1 MRLMIRF
8 NRILLC
14 AGMILAM
21 LPFVGYGVAMAQQ
34 DTASFQ
40 EETVAGIPRV
50 MLTVDPDA
58 LQSVLDSRDHTY
70 RAKGGSV
77 SVELPEGYAGE
88 FGEIDPLGI
97 GVQLPLKFLRGRGN
111 STWLSDKRSFKF
123 KLKERVSLLGMGES
137 KHWILVC
144 NTFDD
149 SLLRNRLVFYIGR
162 ELGLAFTPKALPV
175 DLYING
181 EYAGSYLLSQDIRIS
196 RANVAIDEID
206 PLAVRE
212 PEISGGYLL
221 AMNPYPRE
229 RVENTFTTHGGV
241 RFLMNEPEFASDD
254 PTDDLGTAE
263 QREYITSYLQKT
275 ENAIYGENFRDADG
289 IPYTEYMDIESAAR
303 FWWLQ
308 EFCINEDAFRS
319 SSTYLYKPRNGKL
332 CWGPLWDFD
341 IALNPTMYADTFNYT
356 QMPWLDYLR
365 ENEPQYQAL
374 LRRTWA
380 ELEPILDKVV
390 ADGGVIDQYAAQIRQ
405 SWIRNNERW
414 HITEAEG
421 LDAQVVELKQFIQER
436 RRFVRE
442 NLNASLTLVDAA
454 VPPRTAQTEMVTA
467 GEGSEMARGVSGTC
481 AWVIDAKGHMTV
493 APLDGISGEL
503 DDWENSAERPWY
515 HYMRKITGV
524 TFEGRVR
531 AKTCLAMFYGCYYLT
546 DIDLSGLDTSQV
558 SNMRGMFAW
567 CWSLQGLDLS
577 TLDTSNATNMREMFL
592 ACNSLTS
599 LDLRGFETS
608 GVTDMRNMFYRCYHL
623 HSIDLSELDTSN
635 VTDMTAMFADCL
647 VLGGVDLSAFDTGN
661 VTTMRSMF
669 YRCRSLTALDL
680 SGFDLSNVVS
690 IAFMFAECD
699 NLAALDLP
707 GLDMNN
713 MQDVSCTFLCC
724 PKLNLT
730 GFDMPEIDPA

>member
-263 QREYITSYLQKT
+263 QREYITSHLQKT

-365 ENEPQYQAL
+365 GNEPQYQAL
-374 LRRTWA
+374 LRRT
-380 ELEPILDKVV
+380 
-390 ADGGVIDQYAAQIRQ
+390 
-405 SWIRNNERW
+405 
-414 HITEAEG
+414 TEG
-421 LDAQVVELKQFIQER
+421 LSI
-436 RRFVRE
+436 
-442 NLNASLTLVDAA
+442 NT
-454 VPPRTAQTEMVTA
+454 PPRSASPGFATINA
-467 GEGSEMARGVSGTC
+467 G
-481 AWVIDAKGHMTV
+481 I
-493 APLDGISGEL
+493 L
-503 DDWENSAERPWY
+503 
-515 HYMRKITGV
+515 
-524 TFEGRVR
+524 
-531 AKTCLAMFYGCYYLT
+531 
-546 DIDLSGLDTSQV
+546 
-558 SNMRGMFAW
+558 
-567 CWSLQGLDLS
+567 
-577 TLDTSNATNMREMFL
+577 
-592 ACNSLTS
+592 
-599 LDLRGFETS
+599 
-608 GVTDMRNMFYRCYHL
+608 
-623 HSIDLSELDTSN
+623 
-635 VTDMTAMFADCL
+635 
-647 VLGGVDLSAFDTGN
+647 
-661 VTTMRSMF
+661 
-669 YRCRSLTALDL
+669 
-680 SGFDLSNVVS
+680 
-690 IAFMFAECD
+690 
-699 NLAALDLP
+699 
-707 GLDMNN
+707 
-713 MQDVSCTFLCC
+713 
-724 PKLNLT
+724 PKLRAW
-730 GFDMPEIDPA
+730 MPRLSS